1 MRNAGAQG
9 YNEVLERRRNG
20 CNAREVGH
28 LQSLTKCGGN
38 LIQKMHTRRSN
49 TGTIARMS
57 YVHTVLGNI
66 PHYYSGHSF
75 IVLCNLPTSQPV
87 WSLKDCETLPQKTS
101 NNPFGIPEKATFS
114 KSDGD
119 EYNRASFTY
128 HSNSTWQKYSTWQ
141 KLFVLRFSFNFSKR
155 SPNTS

>member
-66 PHYYSGHSF
+66 PHYSGPFLHRL
-75 IVLCNLPTSQPV
+75 VQPANLTTCV
-87 WSLKDCETLPQKTS
+87 VTERL
-101 NNPFGIPEKATFS
+101 
-114 KSDGD
+114 
-119 EYNRASFTY
+119 
-128 HSNSTWQKYSTWQ
+128 
-141 KLFVLRFSFNFSKR
+141 
-155 SPNTS
+155 